1 MERRRIIERTKATLS
16 VISVLSMLT
25 ALFSFVYAEQQ
36 IALTWYVIRTEV
48 ELPYWLEMAD
58 RFMELNPQYAVD
70 VMNEPS
76 GGVAKLTTMI
86 AAGVAPDVVRGETN
100 WMPDYAGKGW
110 FVDLE
115 PYVERDRA
123 ALRLHEFPKQVLDA
137 FILDGLR
144 YAIPQVVSG
153 LVYNYNTDMFSA
165 AGVSPPQSDWTWV
178 DLVTISRR
186 LTREDADGRITQYG
200 LSLGRS
206 IHHDIYAFMLQNGGD
221 HFTPDRRVILI
232 DQPESVEAIDFAQS
246 LVNQHRVA
254 GWSADFVGGQ
264 AAAQINGPWRSGH
277 HNAIEAEA
285 RRQSCVRRRLG
296 HLVGQQKSRRGL
308 GAGEVSYRY
317 GSSAHL
323 GEKRSVLSGS
333 SPGGGKRVL
342 FEGRSALK
350 RYGVRGGDQ
359 YGGSGAFFP
368 GLV

>member
-123 ALRLHEFPKQVLDA
+123 ALRDCMSSRNRYWMPSSSTACDMLFHKWYQVWCITTTPICSPLPESA
-137 FILDGLR
+137 LPNRIGRGLTWLR
-144 YAIPQVVSG
+144 Y
-153 LVYNYNTDMFSA
+153 
-165 AGVSPPQSDWTWV
+165 
-178 DLVTISRR
+178 
-186 LTREDADGRITQYG
+186 
-200 LSLGRS
+200 
-206 IHHDIYAFMLQNGGD
+206 
-221 HFTPDRRVILI
+221 PDV
-232 DQPESVEAIDFAQS
+232 
-246 LVNQHRVA
+246 
-254 GWSADFVGGQ
+254 
-264 AAAQINGPWRSGH
+264 
-277 HNAIEAEA
+277 
-285 RRQSCVRRRLG
+285 
-296 HLVGQQKSRRGL
+296 
-308 GAGEVSYRY
+308 
-317 GSSAHL
+317 
-323 GEKRSVLSGS
+323 
-333 SPGGGKRVL
+333 
-342 FEGRSALK
+342 
-350 RYGVRGGDQ
+350 
-359 YGGSGAFFP
+359 
-368 GLV
+368 